1 MSQLKLQPER
11 IDWSDTQSVF
21 LFDSRDPSA
30 HYLKEWA
37 KKLPLFKAH
46 IYLLSSGGEKICILA
61 KSGFLKMAKALND
74 HLKTCPQDRWLSPL
88 PFFHISGLAPF
99 ARSFEGG
106 FSCLKSQLKRWNAK
120 AFYQELVATKASLSS
135 LVPAQ
140 VYDLIQLRLKSPRG
154 LRAIMVGGGAL
165 SPLLYQKA
173 RELNWPILPSYGLTE
188 AGGTVACAHLKSL
201 VESARN
207 LRTDQ
212 GKHQFRHKKAK
223 YLRDP
228 RKNQKNHQD
237 AEQQGGAKRGPER
250 EKRRDLRED
259 STNKIPLLKPIQI
272 KKALRD
278 KKAFK
283 IKSPGL
289 MTAYFVL
296 NKKELLDPK
305 DSSGW
310 LTLPDRITL
319 RGRSIS
325 VLDRWDEGVKILG
338 EMVSLQKLSFRLEKL
353 RQDFCGEYYLIFL
366 PDPRR
371 GFNLTLI
378 SSNMDLAQALCLIQT
393 FNRESRPF
401 ERIQALYLLP
411 KIKKSSL
418 FKLRPK
424 QLRAMLKIPQS

>member
-1 MSQLKLQPER
+1 M
-11 IDWSDTQSVF
+11 
-21 LFDSRDPSA
+21 FDPRDPSA
-30 HYLKEWA
+30 SYLKELV

-61 KSGFLKMAKALND
+61 KSGFLKMAESLNE

-120 AFYQELVATKASLSS
+120 AFYQELVASKASFSS

-140 VYDLIQLRLKSPRG
+140 VYDLIQLRLKGPRG
-154 LRAIMVGGGAL
+154 LRAVMVGGGAL

-173 RELNWPILPSYGLTE
+173 RELHWPILPSYGLTE
-188 AGGTVACAHLKSL
+188 AGGTVACAQLKSL
-201 VESARN
+201 QARRDSSEGVSGKDPEQQQEQQQRKELKRGPGKSSGKGQASKQRGEN
-207 LRTDQ
+207 LSQ
-212 GKHQFRHKKAK
+212 KQ
-223 YLRDP
+223 
-228 RKNQKNHQD
+228 RKNQ
-237 AEQQGGAKRGPER
+237 RGE
-250 EKRRDLRED
+250 DD

-272 KKALRD
+272 KALRD

-289 MTAYFVL
+289 ITAYFAL
-296 NKKELLDPK
+296 KTKKLLDPK
-305 DSSGW
+305 DSFGW

-319 RGRSIS
+319 RGRAIS
-325 VLDRWDEGVKILG
+325 VLDRWDEGVKVLG

-353 RQDFCGEYYLIFL
+353 RQNFCGEYYLILL

-371 GFNLTLI
+371 GFNPTLI

-411 KIKKSSL
+411 EIKKSSL

-424 QLRAMLKIPQS
+424 QLRAMLKIP